1 MSTSKTRQRPNL
13 LVTGTP
19 GTGKTTLS
27 ETLAEKLG
35 FDYINC
41 SKEIIDN
48 NLYSEYDEE
57 LDSHILNEDKLLDH
71 IEYEM
76 TFAEIIRSPKHFFLQ
91 QQDRMNSEN
100 GGCIVDYHGSD
111 FFPERWF
118 DFVFVLRCNNTLLYD
133 RLSARGY
140 SDKKIQENIECEI
153 FGSLLEEAE
162 ESYDEKIIYELQSE
176 TVEQMSDNVERIC
189 ELVLRWKKQ

>member
-71 IEYEM
+71 IE
-76 TFAEIIRSPKHFFLQ
+76 
-91 QQDRMNSEN
+91 DRMNSEN